1 MWLGGPFQC
10 RTFRTVNRLF
20 SVRFSDHH
28 SNTWPFDNRTQIL
41 HLNTRLARYSDG
53 YCIKIPSIL
62 HLIYFQKICP
72 ITRLA
77 AKYFDPVTR
86 HPYANLQA
94 FKILR
99 EAYYSQ
105 LELKGDK
112 NDPEVNCKAKI
123 QWGLEY
129 RTSLVFGWSIVVR
142 FSPNHSKSEHSKWPL

>member
-1 MWLGGPFQC
+1 MLTHNLGA
-10 RTFRTVNRLF
+10 LY
-20 SVRFSDHH
+20 
-28 SNTWPFDNRTQIL
+28 FDDVMSYNSLTTI
-41 HLNTRLARYSDG
+41 
-53 YCIKIPSIL
+53 

-112 NDPEVNCKAKI
+112 NDPEVSYKVKI
-123 QWGLEY
+123 Q
-129 RTSLVFGWSIVVR
+129 
-142 FSPNHSKSEHSKWPL
+142 